1 MSLKDK
7 AKRIDFTAM
16 STQPTVSNAD
26 ARPKTAPGA
35 MMAFAA
41 DQRSDLLI
49 ENESLRTQASKVDEL
64 EVRLRDSER
73 ELASWDGAKAT
84 RLIDPARIHRSEY
97 ANRHELNFGGAEFEQ
112 LKAEIANAGGNVQP
126 IKVRPIASTDG
137 VPNYEIVFGHRRHEA
152 CRQLGL
158 PVSAMVDNLDDKAL
172 FVEMERENRARKD
185 LSGWEQG
192 VMYQRA
198 LDMGLF
204 PSNRKLADAIGVDL
218 GNLGRALSLA
228 RLPAEVV
235 GAFNSPLDLQ
245 FRWAKPLSES
255 HESDPAGLVGRAI
268 ALKASAQV
276 LTAREIFEA
285 LLGKGEG
292 VVPYNPPADIVLK
305 HQRKQ
310 AAVVSVDAKGR
321 TLVRFEATLGDQ
333 KRRDLAKLIQNFLET

>member
-7 AKRIDFTAM
+7 AGRIDFKSM
-16 STQPTVSNAD
+16 STHPAGSNAD
-26 ARPKTAPGA
+26 AKPKTAPGA

-41 DQRSDLLI
+41 DKRSDLLI
-49 ENESLRTQASKVDEL
+49 ENDTLRTQALKVGEL

-73 ELASWDGAKAT
+73 EIASWDGAKAT
-84 RLIDPARIHRSEY
+84 RLIDPARIRRSAY

-112 LKAEIANAGGNVQP
+112 LKTEIANAGGNVQP
-126 IKVRPIASTDG
+126 IKVRPIASIDEE
-137 VPNYEIVFGHRRHEA
+137 PSYEIVFGHRRHEA

-158 PVSAMVDNLDDKAL
+158 LVSAMVDNLDDKAL
-172 FVEMERENRARKD
+172 FVEMERENRSRKD

-198 LDMGLF
+198 LDMKLF

-228 RLPAEVV
+228 RLPAEIVS
-235 GAFNSPLDLQ
+235 AFNSPLDLQ
-245 FRWAKPLSES
+245 FRWSKPLSES
-255 HESDPAGLVGRAI
+255 HESDPAGLVGRAK
-268 ALKASAQV
+268 ALKATAQT

-285 LLGKGEG
+285 LLEKGEG

-310 AAVVSVDAKGR
+310 AAVVSEDAKGR
-321 TLVRFEATLGDQ
+321 TLVRFETSLDDQ
-333 KRRDLAKLIQNFLET
+333 KRRELAKLIQNFLEA

>member
-16 STQPTVSNAD
+16 TTQPAGSNVD
-26 ARPKTAPGA
+26 AKPKTAPGA

-41 DQRSDLLI
+41 DKRSDLLI
-49 ENESLRTQASKVDEL
+49 ENDTLRTQASKVGDL

-84 RLIDPARIHRSEY
+84 RLIVPARIRRSEY
-97 ANRHELNFGGAEFEQ
+97 ANRHELNFRGAEFEQ

-126 IKVRPIASTDG
+126 IKVRPIASTDEE
-137 VPNYEIVFGHRRHEA
+137 PNYEIVFGHRRHEA

-158 PVSAMVDNLDDKAL
+158 PVLAMVDNLDDKAL

-192 VMYQRA
+192 AMYQRA

-218 GNLGRALSLA
+218 GNLGRALALA

-245 FRWAKPLSES
+245 FRWSKPLSECY
-255 HESDPAGLVGRAI
+255 ESDPVGLVGRAK
-268 ALKASAQV
+268 ALKASA
-276 LTAREIFEA
+276 LTLSAREIFEA
-285 LLGKGEG
+285 LIGKGEG

-305 HQRKQ
+305 HQHKQ
-310 AAVVSVDAKGR
+310 AAVVSADAKGR
-321 TLVRFEATLGDQ
+321 TLVRFEEIRPSQD
-333 KRRDLAKLIQNFLET
+333 

>member
-16 STQPTVSNAD
+16 STQPTGSNVD

-49 ENESLRTQASKVDEL
+49 ENETLRTQASKVDEL

-137 VPNYEIVFGHRRHEA
+137 EPSYEIVFGHRRHEA

-158 PVSAMVDNLDDKAL
+158 RVSAMVDNLDDKAL

-245 FRWAKPLSES
+245 FRWSKPLSES

-268 ALKASAQV
+268 ALKANAQT
-276 LTAREIFEA
+276 LTARKIFEA
-285 LLGKGEG
+285 LLGKGEE

-321 TLVRFEATLGDQ
+321 TLVRFEATMGDQ